1 MTGNSPMFS
10 EGRETIT
17 KTLQTASYDD
27 IAYAVNVLLERWPG
41 FVVSTLVANRM
52 NIGPQTSHYEVN
64 LILERIPNVERN
76 QQRTRRTLG

>member
-27 IAYAVNVLLERWPG
+27 IDFAVSILLARWPG
-41 FVVSTLVANRM
+41 FEVSALVATRM
-52 NIGPQTSHYEVN
+52 NLGPQTSHYEVN